1 MSLGTLLKTHR
12 TRLGL
17 TLDEAAAAA
26 GCSNAEA
33 RWYCMSREGMA
44 TLCTDEEDAKEVAA
58 ESFVLYPQNGPYRA
72 VQMVDAAA
80 VAAERERWAK
90 KCDEVAA
97 ILRRDPDEKKQIS
110 AHMADW
116 LAVELRA

>member
-1 MSLGTLLKTHR
+1 MDFATWAKANGMYVDDKA
-12 TRLGL
+12 
-17 TLDEAAAAA
+17 DAEAIWNAAA
-26 GCSNAEA
+26 S
-33 RWYCMSREGMA
+33 
-44 TLCTDEEDAKEVAA
+44 
-58 ESFVLYPQNGPYRA
+58 
-72 VQMVDAAA
+72 
-80 VAAERERWAK
+80 AERERWAK